1 MHPLL
6 QQLSGGDRRS
16 IGEADRVAARVAGA
30 PALLAVLFEG
40 LDGDDSVLRMR
51 CADVIEKATAARPA
65 LLVPWKDALI
75 QRHALVTQ
83 AEVRWHVAPL
93 LARLPLTPAEADAVV
108 ARLLSFT
115 QDRSRIVRTM
125 SMQAL
130 VDIGLRHRH
139 LLPDIARH
147 IRELTVTGTPAM
159 KARGRRLIDILE
171 RASGG

>member
-1 MHPLL
+1 M
-6 QQLSGGDRRS
+6 
-16 IGEADRVAARVAGA
+16 
-30 PALLAVLFEG
+30 
-40 LDGDDSVLRMR
+40 
-51 CADVIEKATAARPA
+51 
-65 LLVPWKDALI
+65 
-75 QRHALVTQ
+75 
-83 AEVRWHVAPL
+83 
-93 LARLPLTPAEADAVV
+93 V